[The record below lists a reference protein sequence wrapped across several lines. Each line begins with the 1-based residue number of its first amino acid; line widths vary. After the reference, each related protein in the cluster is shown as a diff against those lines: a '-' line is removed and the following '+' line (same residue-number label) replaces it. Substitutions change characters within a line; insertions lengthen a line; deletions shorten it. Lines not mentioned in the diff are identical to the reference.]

1 MSWARSTVRGP
12 VGGPGTRHSPHA
24 DGQGAQDLL
33 EQGPLPARLV
43 GRGSAPA
50 QEEHRY
56 LQWPVSSAL
65 DFQGPAGWERITE
78 NTVSILFPITVP
90 VY

>member
-33 EQGPLPARLV
+33 EQGPLPTRLV
-43 GRGSAPA
+43 GRGPACA
-50 QEEHRY
+50 QEEQR
-56 LQWPVSSAL
+56 
-65 DFQGPAGWERITE
+65 
-78 NTVSILFPITVP
+78 
-90 VY
+90 